1 MTIGE
6 ALVRYLE
13 AKKVEVIFGIPGVH
27 TVELYRGLSR
37 SRIRHI
43 TSRHEQGAGFMADG
57 YARVSGKAGVVFV
70 ITGPGVTNVLTPM
83 AQARADSIPMLVI
96 SAVNERASL
105 GLGLGHLHELPDQH
119 ALCALVA
126 CSSARVASSED
137 LLPALDQ
144 VFTDFIAK
152 RPGPAHIEIPIDV
165 MSDSYSTPIE
175 PRLLSRC
182 AHPEETEITQ
192 AARLLAACENP
203 LILAGGGARN
213 ASMELQ
219 KLAEKLAAPVV
230 LTTNAR
236 GLLHKHPLCV
246 PASGSLQT
254 IRRLMAEADGVLAV
268 GTELGSTDY
277 DMYRNGPLH
286 ELQGLV
292 RIDICSQ
299 QLKRHPAEINLNGDA
314 AALLTA
320 LNTQLSPATTE
331 RSQGAIDSA
340 SQTRRAAQEE
350 LSEECHHQ
358 LDILNTIRDTLPGS
372 LFIGDSTQPIYAGNL
387 YYDHDRTG
395 GWFNSATGYGA
406 LGYAIPAAIGAACAA
421 PDETV
426 ICITGDGGAQ
436 FSLPELMT
444 AVQEELSI
452 IFLVWNNGGYLEI
465 EKAMTEAEVE
475 VIGCDPH
482 PPDFSSIAKACSMP
496 FHSCANNSTAIKTVL
511 ELVASPSGP
520 VLIEIRAFEEKG
532 NASST

>member
-13 AKKVEVIFGIPGVH
+13 AKKIDVIFGIPGVH

-37 SRIRHI
+37 SCIRHI

-57 YARVSGKAGVVFV
+57 YARVSGQAGVAFV

-96 SAVNERASL
+96 SAVNELASL
-105 GLGLGHLHELPDQH
+105 GLGLGHLHELPDQQ
-119 ALCALVA
+119 ALCASVA
-126 CSSARVASSED
+126 CSSVQVTSPES

-144 VFTDFIAK
+144 AFTDFSAK

-165 MSDSYSTPIE
+165 MSNSYSTPIE
-175 PRLLSRC
+175 PKLLSLC
-182 AHPEETEITQ
+182 ARPEETEITQ
-192 AARLLAACENP
+192 AARQLAAFEKP
-203 LILAGGGARN
+203 LILVGGGAQN
-213 ASMELQ
+213 AGKEL
-219 KLAEKLAAPVV
+219 KMIAEKLAAPVV

-246 PASGSLQT
+246 PASGSLQAV
-254 IRRLMAEADGVLAV
+254 RRLMAEADGVLAV

-277 DMYRNGPLH
+277 DMYRYGPLP
-286 ELQGLV
+286 ELRGLV
-292 RIDICSQ
+292 RIDICSH
-299 QLKRHPAEINLNGDA
+299 QLQRHSAEINLNGDA
-314 AALLTA
+314 AAVLGA
-320 LNTQLSPATTE
+320 LNTLLSCVSPERFQRAT
-331 RSQGAIDSA
+331 DSA
-340 SQTRRAAQEE
+340 SQTRSAAQEE
-350 LSEECHHQ
+350 LSEEYRHQ

-372 LFIGDSTQPIYAGNL
+372 LLIGDSTQPIYAGNL
-387 YYDHDRTG
+387 YYDHDRVG

-444 AVQEELSI
+444 AVQEGLSI

-465 EKAMTEAEVE
+465 EKSMTDAEVD

-482 PPDFSSIAKACSMP
+482 PPDFYSIAKACTMP
-496 FHSCANNSTAIKTVL
+496 FHSCANNSAALKTVL
-511 ELVASPSGP
+511 ELVASQSGP
-520 VLIEIRAFEEKG
+520 VLIEIRAFEE
-532 NASST
+532 SSSACSK